1 MAKNNYQVTRL
12 LLLWSVL
19 LASAVA
25 AFAQGSPD
33 IISFLNQTIVW
44 YQQLADQQQLVKEP
58 SDLLFLN
65 DNRQIADQVSRLS
78 FDFARA
84 HAQAMTQ
91 EAAAQEQQDE
101 DRPNLDQYKSLV
113 QLAAKSDQ
121 RIKDTQQ
128 ELETMRRQ
136 LAAISGKKRSLLEAT
151 IAETESELALLQ
163 ARRSSLQNMMEF
175 VTGTASGSRQQAGL
189 HAKIEELAR
198 ALPSSA
204 TESGKQS
211 PAELNALASSNSAAI
226 AAGQKE
232 APAGIFALSDELVTL
247 RRKLNLLDKI
257 IELTDSLSASSKTL
271 RDPLV
276 AKVRELVRRGDDLM
290 NQPDSQDKDVLAQQ
304 RKELD
309 GLTAQFKQLSAAMLP
324 LGKQQILLDL
334 YRRNS
339 SRWRN
344 TVAVQYQAILKSLL
358 LRLAFLAVAVGLVL
372 GISHLWKRVTFRY
385 IRDVRRRHHFL
396 LLRRIIVSVVLGIL
410 VVVASVNGLGGISTF
425 AGLLTAGVAVAL
437 QNVIL
442 AIVGY
447 FFLIGK
453 HGVRVGDRIQV
464 SGVVGNV
471 VDIGLIR
478 MHLMEL
484 GRGPGAQPTGRIAA
498 FSNAVVFRTHAGLY
512 KQVPGTHFVWHE
524 VTRNLPPGSDY
535 RPIEEKMLQAVNKVF
550 ADYQERLE
558 TQLRRMEHVLKTMPI
573 PALHPESRVRMTKRG
588 VSITIRYPVDMHH
601 AREMDDRI
609 NREVLA
615 ETGAA
620 DVTIKA

>member
-1 MAKNNYQVTRL
+1 MAKNHHQARFLFL
-12 LLLWSVL
+12 LILLPL
-19 LASAVA
+19 SAVPA
-25 AFAQGSPD
+25 LSQGPPD

-44 YQQLADQQQLVKEP
+44 HQQLTDQQQLVKEP

-65 DNRQIADQVSRLS
+65 DNRQIADQVGRLS

-84 HAQAMTQ
+84 RAQAISQ
-91 EAAAQEQQDE
+91 DSAAQEQQDE
-101 DRPNLDQYKSLV
+101 DNPNLDRYKTLS

-121 RIKDTQQ
+121 KIKDTQQ
-128 ELETMRRQ
+128 EIETMRRQ
-136 LAAISGKKRSLLEAT
+136 LPAASGQKRSLLEAT

-163 ARRSSLQNMMEF
+163 VRRSSIQNMMEF
-175 VTGTASGSRQQAGL
+175 VTGTTSGSRQQAGL
-189 HAKIEELAR
+189 QAKIEELAR
-198 ALPSSA
+198 ALPSSVA
-204 TESGKQS
+204 ESAKQ
-211 PAELNALASSNSAAI
+211 NSADLSTLTSNNSAFVS
-226 AAGQKE
+226 GQRE
-232 APAGIFALSDELVTL
+232 APAGIFALSGELVTL
-247 RRKLNLLDKI
+247 KRKLNLLDKI
-257 IELTDSLSASSKTL
+257 IGLTDSLSSSSKAL

-276 AKVRELVRRGDDLM
+276 EKVRELVRRGDDVM

-344 TVAVQYQAILKSLL
+344 TVAVQHTAILKSLL
-358 LRLAFLAVAVGLVL
+358 LRLAFLAVAMGLVL

-385 IRDVRRRHHFL
+385 IRDVRRRHQFL
-396 LLRRIIVSVVLGIL
+396 VLRRIVVSVVIGIL
-410 VVVASVNGLGGISTF
+410 VIVASVNGLGGISTF

-464 SGVVGNV
+464 SGVVGDV

-484 GRGPGAQPTGRIAA
+484 GRGPGAQPTGRIVA
-498 FSNAVVFRTHAGLY
+498 FSNAVVFRTNAGLY

-550 ADYQERLE
+550 ADYQEKLE
-558 TQLRRMEHVLKTMPI
+558 TQLHRMEHVLKTMPI
-573 PALHPESRVRMTKRG
+573 PALHPESRVRLTKNG

-615 ETGAA
+615 EENL
-620 DVTIKA
+620 KK

>member
-1 MAKNNYQVTRL
+1 MAKNNDQVARFL
-12 LLLWSVL
+12 LLAILL
-19 LASAVA
+19 LAPATA
-25 AFAQGSPD
+25 AFSQGSPD

-65 DNRQIADQVSRLS
+65 DNRQIADQVSRLA

-84 HAQAMTQ
+84 RAQAITL

-101 DRPNLDQYKSLV
+101 DAPNLDQYKSLT

-121 RIKDTQQ
+121 KIKDTQQ

-136 LAAISGKKRSLLEAT
+136 LPSTSGQKRSVLEAT

-189 HAKIEELAR
+189 HARIEELAR

-211 PAELNALASSNSAAI
+211 PAELNTLANSNSAAI

-232 APAGIFALSDELVTL
+232 APAGIFALSDELINL

-257 IELTDSLSASSKTL
+257 IELTDSLSATSKQL
-271 RDPLV
+271 RDPLLV
-276 AKVRELVRRGDDLM
+276 KVRELVRRGDDLM

-344 TVAVQYQAILKSLL
+344 TVALQHTAILKSLL

-385 IRDVRRRHHFL
+385 MRDVRRRHQFL
-396 LLRRIIVSVVLGIL
+396 VLRRIIVSVVIGIL
-410 VVVASVNGLGGISTF
+410 AIVASINGLGGISTF

-453 HGVRVGDRIQV
+453 HGVRVGDRLQV

-471 VDIGLIR
+471 VDVGLIR

-484 GRGPGAQPTGRIAA
+484 GRGPGAQPTGRIVA

-512 KQVPGTHFVWHE
+512 KQVPGTHFLWHE

-550 ADYQERLE
+550 ADYQEKLE
-558 TQLRRMEHVLKTMPI
+558 AQLRRMEHVLKTMPI
-573 PALHPESRVRMTKRG
+573 PALHPESRVRMTKNG

-615 ETGAA
+615 ETDAA
-620 DVTIKA
+620 DVTIKS

>member
-573 PALHPESRVRMTKRG
+573 PALHPESRVRLTKRG

>member
-1 MAKNNYQVTRL
+1 MAKNNDQVTRSL
-12 LLLWSVL
+12 LLAILL
-19 LASAVA
+19 LAPATA
-25 AFAQGSPD
+25 AFPQGSPD

-65 DNRQIADQVSRLS
+65 DNRQIADQVSRLA

-84 HAQAMTQ
+84 RAQAITL

-101 DRPNLDQYKSLV
+101 DAPNLDQYKSLT

-121 RIKDTQQ
+121 KIKDTQQ

-136 LAAISGKKRSLLEAT
+136 LPSTSGPKRSLLEAT

-189 HAKIEELAR
+189 HARIEELAR

-211 PAELNALASSNSAAI
+211 SAELNTLANSNSAAI

-232 APAGIFALSDELVTL
+232 VPAGIFALSDELINL

-257 IELTDSLSASSKTL
+257 IELTDSLSATSKQL
-271 RDPLV
+271 RDPLLV
-276 AKVRELVRRGDDLM
+276 KVRELVRRGDDLM

-344 TVAVQYQAILKSLL
+344 TVALQHTAILKGLL
-358 LRLAFLAVAVGLVL
+358 LRLAFLAIAVGLVL

-385 IRDVRRRHHFL
+385 VRDVRRRHQFL
-396 LLRRIIVSVVLGIL
+396 VLRRTIVSVVIGIL
-410 VVVASVNGLGGISTF
+410 AIVASINGLGGISTF

-453 HGVRVGDRIQV
+453 HGVRVGDRLQV

-471 VDIGLIR
+471 VDIGLVR

-484 GRGPGAQPTGRIAA
+484 GRGPGAQPTGRIVA

-512 KQVPGTHFVWHE
+512 KQVPGTHFLWHE

-550 ADYQERLE
+550 ADYQEKLE
-558 TQLRRMEHVLKTMPI
+558 AQLRRMEHVLKTMPI
-573 PALHPESRVRMTKRG
+573 PALHPEGRVRMTKNG

-615 ETGAA
+615 ETDAA

>member
-1 MAKNNYQVTRL
+1 MQ
-12 LLLWSVL
+12 
-19 LASAVA
+19 
-25 AFAQGSPD
+25 
-33 IISFLNQTIVW
+33 
-44 YQQLADQQQLVKEP
+44 
-58 SDLLFLN
+58 
-65 DNRQIADQVSRLS
+65 
-78 FDFARA
+78 
-84 HAQAMTQ
+84 H
-91 EAAAQEQQDE
+91 
-101 DRPNLDQYKSLV
+101 
-113 QLAAKSDQ
+113 
-121 RIKDTQQ
+121 
-128 ELETMRRQ
+128 
-136 LAAISGKKRSLLEAT
+136 
-151 IAETESELALLQ
+151 
-163 ARRSSLQNMMEF
+163 
-175 VTGTASGSRQQAGL
+175 
-189 HAKIEELAR
+189 
-198 ALPSSA
+198 
-204 TESGKQS
+204 
-211 PAELNALASSNSAAI
+211 
-226 AAGQKE
+226 
-232 APAGIFALSDELVTL
+232 
-247 RRKLNLLDKI
+247 
-257 IELTDSLSASSKTL
+257 
-271 RDPLV
+271 
-276 AKVRELVRRGDDLM
+276 
-290 NQPDSQDKDVLAQQ
+290 
-304 RKELD
+304 
-309 GLTAQFKQLSAAMLP
+309 
-324 LGKQQILLDL
+324 
-334 YRRNS
+334 
-339 SRWRN
+339 
-344 TVAVQYQAILKSLL
+344 QAILKSLL

-396 LLRRIIVSVVLGIL
+396 LLRRIIVSVVIGIL

-573 PALHPESRVRMTKRG
+573 PALHPESRVRLTKHG

-620 DVTIKA
+620 DVTIKT